1 MGWGNSIEADGDII
15 LYGCEVAKDLA
26 GAEFVKDL
34 SEYTQADILASTDTT
49 GSETLGGDWDLE
61 YAIGKIE
68 AESIFN
74 TEIKNDYSSILVG
87 NIPFTPLDAVN
98 YLALKGFDVPRYSYT
113 PIYTDITKGLPL
125 KNIGNEAFSLK
136 PNNTNLALLNNANP
150 YKFDKPRLNSLAFDF
165 STDSLTFNHHNFEFS
180 SITPNENSITF
191 GFETGKFDFS
201 SFTSN
206 NSLKFEFYKP
216 GTYTSAIE
224 KVDFNSMLS
233 FDAKAVTFTSTSV
246 TFDYLPKSVNFNAN
260 LFKINSHLFDYK
272 FLNGAKFSF
281 TQADDADF
289 YKNFNASDYRALE
302 YAFSGDELF
311 DSNYYLAQG
320 AIPKGMN
327 PFTDYFENGY
337 AAGKD
342 PNPLFDTSY
351 YNQNNP
357 DVVAQG
363 VEPMVHFSTTGY
375 KENNLNRDPHPLFD
389 TSYYNEKNPDV
400 VKYSINP
407 LVHFSTTGYKENNLN
422 RDPHPLFDTSYYNEK
437 NPDVVKYS
445 INPLVHFSTTGYKEN
460 NLNRDPHPLFDTSY
474 YNEKNPDVVKY
485 SINPLVHFLTT
496 GYKENNLNRDP
507 HPLFDT
513 SYYNEKNPDVVKYS
527 INPLVHFSTTGYKE
541 NNLNR
546 DPHPLFD
553 TSYYNEKNPDVVKYS
568 INPLV
573 HFSTT
578 GYKENNLNRD
588 PHPLFD
594 TSYYNEKNPD
604 VVKYSINP
612 LVHFLTTGYKENNL
626 NRDPNA
632 LFDTSYYNAKNL
644 DVVRSGMNPLEHYIR
659 YGFAE
664 NSLNRDPNALFDT
677 SYYNAKNPDVVKAGM
692 NPLEHYIFKGYSED
706 FDIRDPNALFDSSYY
721 RANNPDVVKTGINP
735 LEHYIRYGWRESLPN
750 NPGGTNPN
758 RDPNALF
765 DTEFYFKIYEDVRL
779 AALTD
784 PSKNPLQHYLEFGQ
798 TDAIKRITHP
808 IFQSENQLK
817 FKTVITPESKGF
829 AFAQN
834 EFGKLNFELTPRENG
849 GIQIAQRNSEGGVDI
864 IGVGGAIVYTVFTGA
879 VFLIKERSLPGIIY
893 NAFQDGGTFE
903 NFSITKGDIDFNP
916 PPFPGQKEA
925 RIIVESFPNG
935 KQINDI
941 LNTDGGNIFVT
952 PTKSALNIPNNTSF
966 PQRDEILGN
975 LLNGGLFIGGETTI
989 QGTYVLANKVIVEG
1003 DADFEAE
1010 IPQAVRLGELEGGGT
1025 VRFLGGN
1032 SQGIEGYFIPSGEIR
1047 EKPFSLKNASN
1058 VGRKTNLIQIIN
1070 DNGIQIQRAGITDPT
1085 LLRIE
1090 VKQFGAEE
1098 IKNFVD
1104 NGPIKNIPLE
1114 GIFEK
1119 IYFDTADGT
1128 VVVDSTGT
1136 SIR

>member
-180 SITPNENSITF
+180 SITPNENSTTF

-216 GTYTSAIE
+216 GTYKSAIE

-363 VEPMVHFSTTGY
+363 VEPMVHFSTTGF

-407 LVHFSTTGYKENNLN
+407 LVHFSTTGFKENNLN

-445 INPLVHFSTTGYKEN
+445 INPLVHFSTTG
-460 NLNRDPHPLFDTSY
+460 F
-474 YNEKNPDVVKY
+474 
-485 SINPLVHFLTT
+485 
-496 GYKENNLNRDP
+496 
-507 HPLFDT
+507 
-513 SYYNEKNPDVVKYS
+513 
-527 INPLVHFSTTGYKE
+527 
-541 NNLNR
+541 
-546 DPHPLFD
+546 
-553 TSYYNEKNPDVVKYS
+553 
-568 INPLV
+568 
-573 HFSTT
+573 
-578 GYKENNLNRD
+578 
-588 PHPLFD
+588 
-594 TSYYNEKNPD
+594 
-604 VVKYSINP
+604 
-612 LVHFLTTGYKENNL
+612 KENNL

-632 LFDTSYYNAKNL
+632 LFDTSYYNAKNSL
-644 DVVRSGMNPLEHYIR
+644 TTTKKISDVVRSGMNPLEHYIR

-721 RANNPDVVKTGINP
+721 RANNPDVVKAGISP

-849 GIQIAQRNSEGGVDI
+849 GIQIAQRNPEGGVDI
-864 IGVGGAIVYTVFTGA
+864 IGVEGAIVYTIFAGA
-879 VFLIKERSLPGIIY
+879 VFLVKERSLPFILY
-893 NAFQDGGTFE
+893 NAIQDGGTVE
-903 NFSITKGDIDFNP
+903 NFSFIPGDIDFSPNSPGFPGQTKGDIALETLD
-916 PPFPGQKEA
+916 
-925 RIIVESFPNG
+925 IG
-935 KQINDI
+935 KTLDEVLKIDKSNV
-941 LNTDGGNIFVT
+941 FVT
-952 PTKSALNIPNNTSF
+952 PVSPTSDINNIPTSF
-966 PQRDEILGN
+966 PQRDYILEN
-975 LLNGGLFIGGETTI
+975 LLNGGLFLGGEEEFE
-989 QGTYVLANKVIVEG
+989 GSYVLTIETNPILNDLIDSATETNVTKKSGTNYTVEGGFEEANKAFDELKLSNIKPLNNSKFNGRIGQLEDGRRVLIRDG
-1003 DADFEAE
+1003 SKGK
-1010 IPQAVRLGELEGGGT
+1010 PGEDGLPTLE
-1025 VRFLGGN
+1025 
-1032 SQGIEGYFIPSGEIR
+1032 
-1047 EKPFSLKNASN
+1047 
-1058 VGRKTNLIQIIN
+1058 
-1070 DNGIQIQRAGITDPT
+1070 IQRASDGKPI
-1085 LLRIE
+1085 R
-1090 VKQFGAEE
+1090 KFRF
-1098 IKNFVD
+1098 KN
-1104 NGPIKNIPLE
+1104 
-1114 GIFEK
+1114 
-1119 IYFDTADGT
+1119 
-1128 VVVDSTGT
+1128 
-1136 SIR
+1136 